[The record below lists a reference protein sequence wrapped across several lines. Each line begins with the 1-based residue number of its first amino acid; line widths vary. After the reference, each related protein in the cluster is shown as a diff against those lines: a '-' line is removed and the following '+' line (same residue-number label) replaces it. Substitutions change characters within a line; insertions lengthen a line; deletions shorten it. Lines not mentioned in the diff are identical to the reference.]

1 MCQRDNIPS
10 RELKT
15 AQDHQWVFNT
25 VIVFCQSVNH
35 AMSKQLFRSLFT
47 RLINIILFFPFQIGL
62 KITENKKLKR
72 RHDTSKVE
80 KETLQHDLDVATQE
94 KGQLQ
99 TVLDQW
105 KQSHISEQSRLTDLD
120 SENKVLTRELERV
133 KRELTD
139 NLAREPV
146 LQEQIQVCLCYICS
160 HWWYLADSMITF

>member
-1 MCQRDNIPS
+1 M
-10 RELKT
+10 
-15 AQDHQWVFNT
+15 
-25 VIVFCQSVNH
+25 
-35 AMSKQLFRSLFT
+35 
-47 RLINIILFFPFQIGL
+47 
-62 KITENKKLKR
+62 
-72 RHDTSKVE
+72 
-80 KETLQHDLDVATQE
+80 ATQE